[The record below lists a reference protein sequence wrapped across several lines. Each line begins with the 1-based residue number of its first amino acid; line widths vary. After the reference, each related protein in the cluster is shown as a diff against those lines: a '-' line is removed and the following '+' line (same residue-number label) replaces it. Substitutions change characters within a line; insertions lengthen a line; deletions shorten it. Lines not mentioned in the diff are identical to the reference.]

1 MSNPSE
7 TDTAPPWP
15 RLTLGISACLLG
27 EPVRYDGGHKRDR
40 YILEQLAP
48 HFDFRPICPEMA
60 IGLGAPRPPLHLVQ
74 MGASIRARG
83 VQDPALDVTAELT
96 AFGLRVAEAAHD
108 LSGYLFKARSPSC
121 GVAHVHVHDRTG
133 RVHPHGRGIYA
144 DAVLNRL
151 PLLPAEEE
159 DRLQDAALRENF
171 LEQVHAY
178 ARWRSLLAQG
188 PTAEALVQ
196 FHARHKLL
204 LMAHGSEPLRAL
216 GRIVASLGQI
226 PLAEVTAQYG
236 PAFMQALRCPAT
248 RKRHANVL
256 YHAMGYLKNQLTPAE
271 KRELSETI
279 EAYRQGDVP
288 RSAPFALMG
297 HHLRRH
303 PHPYLT
309 QQVYWNGAPPGLGPW
324 NQT

>member
-1 MSNPSE
+1 MSIPSE
-7 TDTAPPWP
+7 TGAVPWP

-48 HFDFRPICPEMA
+48 HFDFRPLCPEMA
-60 IGLGAPRPPLHLVQ
+60 IGLGAPRPPLRLVQ
-74 MGASIRARG
+74 EGASIRARG
-83 VQDPALDVTAELT
+83 IADPSLDVTADLA

-121 GVAHVHVHDRTG
+121 GMARVPVHNQTG
-133 RVHPHGRGIYA
+133 RAHTHGRGIYA
-144 DAVLNRL
+144 DAVLNHL

-159 DRLQDAALRENF
+159 DRLQDAVLRENF
-171 LEQVHAY
+171 LERVYAY
-178 ARWRSLLAQG
+178 ARWRTLLAQG
-188 PTAEALVQ
+188 PTVEALVQ
-196 FHARHKLL
+196 FHTSHKLL
-204 LMAHGSEPLRAL
+204 LMAHGSEPLRGL

-236 PAFMQALRCPAT
+236 PAFMRALRYQAT

-256 YHAMGYLKNQLTPAE
+256 YHAMGYLKRQLAPLDKT
-271 KRELSETI
+271 ELTETI

-288 RSAPFALMG
+288 RLAPISLMR

-309 QQVYWNGAPPGLGPW
+309 QQVYWNGAPPGLDS
-324 NQT
+324 

>member
-1 MSNPSE
+1 MSIPPE
-7 TDTAPPWP
+7 TGATPWP

-40 YILEQLAP
+40 CILETLAP
-48 HFDFRPICPEMA
+48 YFDFRPFCPEMA
-60 IGLGAPRPPLHLVQ
+60 IGLGAPRPPLRLVQ
-74 MGASIRARG
+74 EGALIRARG
-83 VQDPALDVTAELT
+83 IADPSLDVTADLA
-96 AFGLRVAEAAHD
+96 AFGQRVAEAAHD

-121 GVAHVHVHDRTG
+121 GMARVPLHDHTGQAHPR
-133 RVHPHGRGIYA
+133 GRGIYA

-159 DRLQDAALRENF
+159 GRLQDAALRENF
-171 LEQVHAY
+171 LERVYAY

-196 FHARHKLL
+196 FHTGHKLL

-236 PAFMQALRCPAT
+236 PAFMRALRYQAT

-256 YHAMGYLKNQLTPAE
+256 YHAMGYLKQQLAAQDKAE
-271 KRELSETI
+271 LAETI

-288 RSAPFALMG
+288 RLAPITLMR

-309 QQVYWNGAPPGLGPW
+309 RQIYWNGAPPGLDP
-324 NQT
+324 